1 MTNTFETT
9 NRSDFTWPFLAERQR
24 IFDWDRYEFKA
35 EAENPHFLAP
45 QSFSN
50 VETLK
55 TIPYAKRLPFDFDCY
70 PKPILCSQ
78 KPITH
83 YPTEKVIEYDK
94 DKAEARSNI
103 LRTRPRV
110 FKCPQISLDDVSA
123 DRRDMVCTFV
133 YSTSKTMSE
142 LTSGVPEGRPIPV
155 DIPSKPFAT
164 DPGKFKKQPIYK
176 TINPAKNWRRV
187 SIEWDEAQRRI
198 FGGRSIN

>member
-1 MTNTFETT
+1 MTNTFDTT
-9 NRSDFTWPFLAERQR
+9 NRSDFKWPFLAERQR

-35 EAENPHFLAP
+35 DAEHKQILAP
-45 QSFSN
+45 QSFCN

-55 TIPYAKRLPFDFDCY
+55 SIPYVQRLRFDFDCH
-70 PKPILCSQ
+70 PKPILNSQ
-78 KPITH
+78 QPPSH
-83 YPTEKVIEYDK
+83 YPTEKVIEYNK
-94 DKAEARSNI
+94 EKADARSNI

-142 LTSGVPEGRPIPV
+142 LTSGVPEGRSIPV
-155 DIPSKPFAT
+155 DIPSKPFA
-164 DPGKFKKQPIYK
+164 DPGKFKNQPLYN

-187 SIEWDEAQRRI
+187 SIEWDETQRRI
-198 FGGRSIN
+198 FGG